1 MKSFFFACLAGLIFS
16 SGVVAQSPSTSVS
29 GQTGPS
35 VNGAWSGTI
44 VGIKLIFH
52 FTTGPSGKTEG
63 TMDSPQQGAIGLPL
77 KSVLVTRDSINCLLT
92 SPTTASYAAARV
104 NDSTLAGSWSQGG
117 RSTSLDLRRL
127 SPTEAALYAPPRR
140 PQTPVPP
147 YPYHSD
153 SVEYDNADKTVH
165 LGATLTYP
173 VKGGP
178 FPAVIL
184 ITGSG
189 TQDRDEKMLGHKPF
203 AVIADY
209 LTRRGY
215 AVLRVDDRH
224 AGLSTGDVSSK
235 VTTEDF
241 AKDVETSFAWL
252 KTQKQVDPLGIG
264 LIGHSEGAMIA
275 PMVAAAHKDI
285 AFIISLAGPASGRE
299 TMIYQ
304 TMEPLKK
311 SGASGDYIAYSMVRE
326 KIQLNNM
333 LTATDSASFM
343 KGVDSEYRAYL
354 SAVPDS
360 MRRNYV
366 LSPEKYKA
374 SMAPQMAMLL
384 LDWWKFLIKYKASD
398 YYPKV
403 KCPVL
408 ALGGE
413 KDIQVPNA
421 NDLPVIDSILR
432 AAGNNKVT
440 VHLMPGLNHLF
451 QRCKNCTVAEYG
463 QLEESF
469 SPEALGVMGDWMDKN
484 AKRSSM
490 KF

>member
-1 MKSFFFACLAGLIFS
+1 MKSFTFLAGLIFF
-16 SGVVAQSPSTSVS
+16 SGVVAQSQSSGVS
-29 GQTGPS
+29 RKTGS
-35 VNGAWSGTI
+35 LMDGTWSGTI
-44 VGIKLIFH
+44 MGIKLIFH
-52 FTTGPSGKTEG
+52 FVTGPSGKTEG
-63 TMDSPQQGAIGLPL
+63 TMDSPQQGATGLPI
-77 KSVLVTRDSINCLLT
+77 KSVVVTVDSINCLLT
-92 SPTTASYAAARV
+92 TPMASYAAARL
-104 NDSTLAGSWSQGG
+104 NDSTLAGRWSQGG
-117 RSTSLDLRRL
+117 RSTSLDLHRL
-127 SPTEAALYAPPRR
+127 SPTEAALYAPPHR
-140 PQTPVPP
+140 PQTPTPP

-173 VKGGP
+173 TKGGP

-189 TQDRDEKMLGHKPF
+189 TQDRDETMFGHKPF

-252 KTQKQVDPLGIG
+252 KAQKQIDAGRIG

-275 PMVAAAHKDI
+275 PMVAATHKDV

-304 TMEPLKK
+304 TLEPLKK
-311 SGASGDYIAYSMVRE
+311 FGASGDYIAYSMVRE

-333 LTATDSASFM
+333 LSATDSASFM

-354 SAVPDS
+354 SALPDS

-366 LSPEKYKA
+366 LSPEKYEA
-374 SMAPQMAMLL
+374 SLAPQTAMLM
-384 LDWWKFLIKYKASD
+384 LDWWKFLLRYRAED
-398 YYPKV
+398 YYTKV

-421 NDLPVIDSILR
+421 SDLLFIDSTLKK
-432 AAGNNKVT
+432 AGNNKVT
-440 VHLMPGLNHLF
+440 TRLVPGLNHLF

-469 SPEALGVMGDWMDKN
+469 SPEALEVMGDWMDKN
-484 AKRSSM
+484 VKR
-490 KF
+490 

>member
-1 MKSFFFACLAGLIFS
+1 MKAFTFLAVLLLSIGAVAQSHS
-16 SGVVAQSPSTSVS
+16 SGVP
-29 GQTGPS
+29 GKTGS
-35 VNGAWSGTI
+35 LIDGTWSGTI

-63 TMDSPQQGAIGLPL
+63 TMDSPQQGAIGLPI
-77 KSVLVTRDSINCLLT
+77 KSVVVTRDSINCLLT
-92 SPTTASYAAARV
+92 TPMASYAAARV
-104 NDSTLAGSWSQGG
+104 NDSTLAGRWSQGG
-117 RSTSLDLRRL
+117 GNTSLDLHRL

-140 PQTPVPP
+140 PQTPAPP

-189 TQDRDEKMLGHKPF
+189 TQDRDETMFGHKPF
-203 AVIADY
+203 AIIADY

-252 KTQKQVDPLGIG
+252 KAQKQADPLRIG

-275 PMVAAAHKDI
+275 PMLAATHKDI

-304 TMEPLKK
+304 MLAPLKLMNV
-311 SGASGDYIAYSMVRE
+311 SGDYLAYAMAQE
-326 KIQLNNM
+326 KILLNSQLS
-333 LTATDSASFM
+333 ATDSASFM

-354 SAVPDS
+354 SAIPDS

-374 SMAPQMAMLL
+374 SMAPQMAMLM
-384 LDWWKFLIKYKASD
+384 LDWWKFLIRYKASD
-398 YYPKV
+398 YYAKV

-421 NDLPVIDSILR
+421 NDLHVIDSTLK

-440 VHLMPGLNHLF
+440 VDLMPGLNHLF

-469 SPEALGVMGDWMDKN
+469 SPEALQVMGEWMDKN
-484 AKRSSM
+484 VK
-490 KF
+490 K